1 MSVIAHLIDPPVTLI
16 DHNKYLI
23 DLYKDIKYV
32 PKEIFSIKTPFR
44 MDLEAEKVAKTLTEG
59 DLTNDKI
66 IKRNRNKRKKL
77 LDHDDQNDE
86 LSTIQ
91 SLTKSLIAI
100 KSKCPSYFEEPP
112 NPQTIRENNKPVR
125 LLVKELSRFS
135 SSFTCQIKNENNE
148 ADSNKIIEIK
158 GK

>member
-16 DHNKYLI
+16 DHKKYLI

-44 MDLEAEKVAKTLTEG
+44 MDLEAEKVAETITEG

-66 IKRNRNKRKKL
+66 IKRNRKKRKKL
-77 LDHDDQNDE
+77 LDHDQNDE
-86 LSTIQ
+86 LSTIE

-135 SSFTCQIKNENNE
+135 SSFTCQIKNENND

>member
-1 MSVIAHLIDPPVTLI
+1 
-16 DHNKYLI
+16 
-23 DLYKDIKYV
+23 
-32 PKEIFSIKTPFR
+32 
-44 MDLEAEKVAKTLTEG
+44 MDLEAEKVAKTITEG

-77 LDHDDQNDE
+77 LDDDDQNDE

-135 SSFTCQIKNENNE
+135 SSFTCQIKNENND